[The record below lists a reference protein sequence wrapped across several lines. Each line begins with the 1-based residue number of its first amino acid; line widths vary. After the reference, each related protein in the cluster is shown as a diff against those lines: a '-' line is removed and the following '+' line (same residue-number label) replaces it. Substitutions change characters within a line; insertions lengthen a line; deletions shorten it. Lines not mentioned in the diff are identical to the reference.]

1 MRSFLHLFLTLAF
14 QIIIGLLTGDFLIGG
29 AFAVG
34 AFFGR
39 ETRQAQ
45 ELYSQRTGKALNEF
59 DFARLLS
66 PKAWTFDSFI
76 MDLCVPALGAVL
88 LYRAVTLS

>member
-14 QIIIGLLTGDFLIGG
+14 QVIIGLLTGDFLIGG

-39 ETRQAQ
+39 EIRQAQ
-45 ELYSQRTGKALNEF
+45 ELYLLRTGQNTDA
-59 DFARLLS
+59 ATIWLLFS
-66 PKAWTFDSFI
+66 PKAWTFDSFV

-88 LYRAVTLS
+88 LYGAVTLS